1 MQQYFSFFVFRIV
14 VVTCKKHKNPFS
26 EHTKFKSIN
35 MKQKFLLLTL
45 VALLAACSTT
55 KQVRNSQKG
64 LKGNWTLSSIT
75 TDQGN
80 KVEIKELFNQASPDC
95 FEGSEWSFVSN
106 NNSGTYSFMDVACV
120 NSTHSIKWF
129 MEEDGSDIYFLWKF
143 IPDGVKPKDVTAGYK
158 LRLISESETEFV
170 LAQDASF
177 EGNIISIYYQ
187 FVKN

>member
-1 MQQYFSFFVFRIV
+1 
-14 VVTCKKHKNPFS
+14 
-26 EHTKFKSIN
+26 
-35 MKQKFLLLTL
+35 MKQKLLLL
-45 VALLAACSTT
+45 ALAALFAACSTT

-64 LKGNWTLSSIT
+64 LKGNWTLVSVT

-80 KVEIKELFNQASPDC
+80 KVTIKELFNQASPDC
-95 FEGSEWSFVSN
+95 FEGSEWIFVSN

-129 MEEDGSDIYFLWKF
+129 MEQEGETIYFLWKF

-158 LRLISESETEFV
+158 LQLISESDTEFV
-170 LAQDASF
+170 LAQDASL
-177 EGNIISIYYQ
+177 EGEIITIYYQ